1 MIVAVDGLSRLGR
14 ACRVKVHIIRDEEIE
29 MAIEVVVQKAAAR
42 TPATATPRD
51 AGFFGHVRKGSIAV
65 VMIQNVATPVADE
78 QIVVAVVVVVADGRA
93 HPVEDPLQARL
104 ARHVAKAGQPVRTVP
119 LVPVECE
126 RRPRGFRAR
135 IVGPVGAGDEEQIT
149 GAVVAFIFAIA

>member
-1 MIVAVDGLSRLGR
+1 
-14 ACRVKVHIIRDEEIE
+14 

-78 QIVVAVVVVVADGRA
+78 QIVVAVVVVVADTA
-93 HPVEDPLQARL
+93 SLAPARCRE
-104 ARHVAKAGQPVRTVP
+104 ARFFRHIVKCAVAIVMKQVTSRLLSRRRGI
-119 LVPVECE
+119 E
-126 RRPRGFRAR
+126 RR
-135 IVGPVGAGDEEQIT
+135 
-149 GAVVAFIFAIA
+149 AIH